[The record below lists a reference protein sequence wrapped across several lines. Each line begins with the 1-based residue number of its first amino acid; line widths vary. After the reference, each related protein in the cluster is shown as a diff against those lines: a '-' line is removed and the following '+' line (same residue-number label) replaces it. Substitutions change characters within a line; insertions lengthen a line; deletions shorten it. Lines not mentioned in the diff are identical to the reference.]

1 MCYKTW
7 KAIDEA
13 LSELEGRV
21 GLPDFVGLADEIG
34 KALRFPPTR
43 TERSIDARTERLKI
57 IKRSHAREL
66 DCTKRKCHNEALRHT
81 AHGKAIEKAR
91 CQRLSDAVRL
101 ALVAKDIPSAEN
113 ALGKLILDFPIDETT
128 AKLCEDKDRVVANLK
143 NEADRKTAKCLKQV
157 DDLSVVAFSGKSP
170 HIVVAWNPESSGLA
184 TEYKVVREDMQTAG
198 ETASF
203 VCVTSPLIDT
213 DIEFDIPYR
222 YTVLPCYRGIAAM
235 EEFATVSDTVI
246 LTKPMPVMKR
256 GKVGNVHNGR
266 QTRSPFANKS
276 VYDGITL
283 ADGECLTIRSLTG
296 DVHVGGSAKLT
307 CKGSCYG
314 DVDIDDGGMLC
325 CSSLTGDVRVGD
337 NVDLMCGGSC
347 YGDIDAG
354 DRSRLSFSSITGDVR
369 TGNMTNLD
377 CKGSCY
383 GDVTIGDQS
392 SFRCEGLTG
401 DVHVGE
407 GARFVSKLSCY
418 GDVEIEKNGVVECAG
433 SLTGDIINRGGK
445 FRISGSFYGKVVRW

>member
-1 MCYKTW
+1 MQYNTW

-13 LSELEGRV
+13 LSELEERV
-21 GLPDFVGLADEIG
+21 GLPDFAGLADEIG
-34 KALRFPPTR
+34 KALRFPPTM
-43 TERSIDARTERLKI
+43 TERSIAARTERFRK
-57 IKRSHAREL
+57 IKRIHAREL
-66 DCTKRKCHNEALRHT
+66 DCTKRKVRSEVLRNT
-81 AHGKAIEKAR
+81 SRGKAIEKAR
-91 CQRLSDAVRL
+91 CKGLDDAVRM

-113 ALGKLILDFPIDETT
+113 ALDKLILDFPIDETT

-143 NEADRKTAKCLKQV
+143 DEEDRKTAKCLKHV
-157 DDLSVVAFSGKSP
+157 NDLSVVASCGKSP
-170 HIVVAWNPESSGLA
+170 QIVVAWAPESSGLA
-184 TEYKVVREDMQTAG
+184 TEYKVVREDMESIG
-198 ETASF
+198 ETSSF
-203 VCVTSPLIDT
+203 MCATSPLIDT

-222 YTVLPCYRGIAAM
+222 YTVLPCYRGIAA
-235 EEFATVSDTVI
+235 EERFAIVSDTVI
-246 LTKPMPVMKR
+246 ATKSMSVRKR
-256 GKVGNVHNGR
+256 SKAGNVQNGR
-266 QTRSPFANKS
+266 QTRFPFANKS
-276 VYDGITL
+276 VYDDISL

-296 DVHVGGSAKLT
+296 DVHVGDNAKLT

-314 DVDIDDGGMLC
+314 DVDIDDGGKFR
-325 CSSLTGDVRVGD
+325 CSSLTGDVHVGD
-337 NVDLMCGGSC
+337 DVDLICGGSC

-369 TGNMTNLD
+369 TGNMTDLD

-407 GARFVSKLSCY
+407 GARFVSKRSCY
-418 GDVEIEKNGVVECAG
+418 GDVEIEKNGVVECVG

-445 FRISGSFYGKVVRW
+445 FRISGSFYGKVVKW